1 VNPAALRSLARVVP
15 AAALLLVAT
24 ACTSDSPYGAAPS
37 ASSASSASGTASA
50 QASTAPAATVSPG
63 RTTTMNVRLTLNGH
77 RIDATLNDN
86 ATARDFAAQLPLAL
100 SLRDLNQAE
109 KIADLPRKLST
120 SGAPE
125 GADPKVG
132 DLAYYAPWNQLAT
145 YYRDAPYAAGLVLLG
160 HMADGGTEQLA
171 TADEI
176 TIEAAP

>member
-1 VNPAALRSLARVVP
+1 VVP
-15 AAALLLVAT
+15 AAALLLVMT
-24 ACTSDSPYGAAPS
+24 ACTDDSPPS
-37 ASSASSASGTASA
+37 LAASSSEPASP
-50 QASTAPAATVSPG
+50 QASTAPAATTPTG
-63 RTTTMNVRLTLNGH
+63 RTTAMNIRLTLDGH
-77 RIDATLNDN
+77 PVAATLNDGP
-86 ATARDFAAQLPLAL
+86 TARDFAAQLPLTL

-125 GADPKVG
+125 GADPEVG

-145 YYRDAPYAAGLVLLG
+145 YYRDAPYATGLVILG
-160 HMADGGTEQLA
+160 HMADGGAERLA

>member
-1 VNPAALRSLARVVP
+1 MNPAPRRALARVVP

-24 ACTSDSPYGAAPS
+24 ACSNDSSSSSSSPS
-37 ASSASSASGTASA
+37 EPASP
-50 QASTAPAATVSPG
+50 QVSTAAAATTSPG
-63 RTTTMNVRLTLNGH
+63 RTTAMNIRLTLNGH
-77 RIDATLNDN
+77 HVAATLNDSP
-86 ATARDFAAQLPLAL
+86 TARDFAAQLPLTL
-100 SLRDLNQAE
+100 SLRDFNQAE

-125 GADPKVG
+125 GADQEVG

-145 YYRDAPYAAGLVLLG
+145 YYRDAPYAAGLVPLG
-160 HMADGGTEQLA
+160 HMADGGAEQLA

>member
-1 VNPAALRSLARVVP
+1 MNPAPPRTLARVAP

-24 ACTSDSPYGAAPS
+24 ACTSGSP
-37 ASSASSASGTASA
+37 SSASSEPASP
-50 QASTAPAATVSPG
+50 QASTAPAATPSPG
-63 RTTTMNVRLTLNGH
+63 RTAAMNIRLTLNGR
-77 RIDATLNDN
+77 RIAATLNDS
-86 ATARDFAAQLPLAL
+86 ATARDFAAQLPLTL
-100 SLRDLNQAE
+100 SLSDFHQAE
-109 KIADLPRKLST
+109 KIADLPRKPTT

-125 GADPKVG
+125 GADPKAG

-145 YYRDAPYAAGLVLLG
+145 YYRDAPYATGLVPLG

>member
-1 VNPAALRSLARVVP
+1 MNPTPLRALARVVP
-15 AAALLLVAT
+15 AAALLLVMT
-24 ACTSDSPYGAAPS
+24 ACADDSPPPS
-37 ASSASSASGTASA
+37 ASAASSSEPASP
-50 QASTAPAATVSPG
+50 QASTAPAATTPTG
-63 RTTTMNVRLTLNGH
+63 RTTAMNIRLTLDGH
-77 RIDATLNDN
+77 HIAATLNDSP
-86 ATARDFAAQLPLAL
+86 TARDFAAQLPLTL

-125 GADPKVG
+125 GADPQVG

-145 YYRDAPYAAGLVLLG
+145 YYRDAPYATGLVILG
-160 HMADGGTEQLA
+160 HMADGGAEQLA

>member
-1 VNPAALRSLARVVP
+1 MNLSPLRALARAGP
-15 AAALLLVAT
+15 AAALLLVMT
-24 ACTSDSPYGAAPS
+24 ACADDSPPS
-37 ASSASSASGTASA
+37 SAASSASKPASPR
-50 QASTAPAATVSPG
+50 ASTAPAATTPSG
-63 RTTTMNVRLTLNGH
+63 RNTAMNIRLTLDGH
-77 RIDATLNDN
+77 PVAATLNDSP
-86 ATARDFAAQLPLAL
+86 TARDFAAQLPLTL

-125 GADPKVG
+125 GADPDVG

-145 YYRDAPYAAGLVLLG
+145 YYRDAPYATGLVILG
-160 HMADGGTEQLA
+160 HMADGGAEQLA

>member
-1 VNPAALRSLARVVP
+1 MNPAPRRALARVVP

-24 ACTSDSPYGAAPS
+24 ACTNDSPSSSPS
-37 ASSASSASGTASA
+37 EPASP
-50 QASTAPAATVSPG
+50 QASTAPAATTSPG
-63 RTTTMNVRLTLNGH
+63 RTTAMNIRLTLNGH
-77 RIDATLNDN
+77 RIAATLNDS
-86 ATARDFAAQLPLAL
+86 ATARDFAARLPLTL
-100 SLRDLNQAE
+100 SLRDFHQAE
-109 KIADLPRKLST
+109 KIADLPGKLST

-125 GADPKVG
+125 GADPEAG

-145 YYRDAPYAAGLVLLG
+145 YYRDAPYAAGLITLG

>member
-1 VNPAALRSLARVVP
+1 VGP
-15 AAALLLVAT
+15 AAALLLVMT
-24 ACTSDSPYGAAPS
+24 ACTDDSPPSSVSGAAP
-37 ASSASSASGTASA
+37 ASA
-50 QASTAPAATVSPG
+50 QASTAPAAPAATTPTG
-63 RTTTMNVRLTLNGH
+63 RTTAMNIRLTLDGH
-77 RIDATLNDN
+77 PVAATLNDSP
-86 ATARDFAAQLPLAL
+86 TARDLAAQLPLTL

-125 GADPKVG
+125 GADPEVG

-145 YYRDAPYAAGLVLLG
+145 YYRDAPYAAGLVIVG
-160 HMADGGTEQLA
+160 HMADGGAEQLA